1 MPYEGQSIVFF
12 LRTSRNG
19 CSFAPITGPGVIWH
33 DRRLIGRVIHR
44 VRVRCL
50 VVVLIGRMV
59 RQRLGYALVYIA
71 ISSAP
76 CHFFSLP
83 SVLY

>member
-12 LRTSRNG
+12 LRTSRNNCG
-19 CSFAPITGPGVIWH
+19 FAPIPGPGVIWRG
-33 DRRLIGRVIHR
+33 RRLVGRVIN
-44 VRVRCL
+44 RVRCL
-50 VVVLIGRMV
+50 VVVLIGWVV

-76 CHFFSLP
+76 CYFSSLP